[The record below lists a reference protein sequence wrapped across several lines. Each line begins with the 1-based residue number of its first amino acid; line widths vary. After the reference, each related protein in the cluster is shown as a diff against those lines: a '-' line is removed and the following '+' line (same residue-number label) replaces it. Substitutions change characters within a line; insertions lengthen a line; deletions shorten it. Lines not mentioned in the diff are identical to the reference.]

1 MMRPQFRSVRIASC
15 GRIATPVRHV
25 FVRAIHVSLVVVLT
39 LSATA
44 AQAQLGGGFARRD
57 DGSLFD
63 GTRVGVSGKYD
74 HVSDDFISENGG
86 GLDVTFGK
94 LMGERALLQAGVDI
108 TFIENAENYNA
119 FFGGSILNY
128 VHGQSLCEWLTST
141 WVVDYTALEPFGIQ
155 DWGAR
160 SISGIRLTE
169 RFETGFMGGYGFDE
183 GSTPDGLNNF
193 YAGYLQFSPSNEI
206 AAIAYVGGAEDPDV
220 TIAGGKAAFKFGPKS
235 AVIVDLGGDDSGL
248 FGMQLGFQYLFGSG
262 APRNDGLGGGM
273 YQLQRTGSICPVP
286 FWQAQA
292 RRR

>member
-1 MMRPQFRSVRIASC
+1 MRPQHQSSRIASSDSSC
-15 GRIATPVRHV
+15 A
-25 FVRAIHVSLVVVLT
+25 SLVQRIFVSAINVTVVFAVAI
-39 LSATA
+39 SATSA
-44 AQAQLGGGFARRD
+44 MAQFGGRFAERN
-57 DGSLFD
+57 DGSLLD

-74 HVSDDFISENGG
+74 HVSDDFFSENGG
-86 GLDVTFGK
+86 GLDVTVGK
-94 LMGERALLQAGVDI
+94 FMGERALLQGGVDI
-108 TFIENAENYNA
+108 TFLENAENYNA

-128 VHGQSLCEWLTST
+128 VRGESICEWLTST

-169 RFETGFMGGYGFDE
+169 RLETGFMGGYGFDE

-206 AAIAYVGGAEDPDV
+206 AAIAYMGGAEDPDV
-220 TIAGGKAAFKFGPKS
+220 TIAGGKAAIKFGRKS
-235 AVIVDLGGDDSGL
+235 AVIVDLGGDDNGL
-248 FGMQLGFQYLFGSG
+248 FGTQVSFQYLFGSG